1 MKLPPPMTMAT
12 SVGRACSLRIS
23 SARYLTY
30 CGEMPNFRSPRS
42 ASPESLSSTRL
53 YLAALRCVIWASLG
67 LAQGEALD
75 APHVHVLFGR
85 RGDVRDEVLD
95 SFRGVADVGLLE
107 QLVDCRRLHRRHL
120 HGNLLCEPLELL
132 ATRDE

>member
-30 CGEMPNFRSPRS
+30 CGEMPNFRSPSS

-53 YLAALRCVIWASLG
+53 YLAALRCVIATSLG
-67 LAQGEALD
+67 LAECEAVEAAARHGTD
-75 APHVHVLFGR
+75 SR
-85 RGDVRDEVLD
+85 RRQRRDEVTHRL
-95 SFRGVADVGLLE
+95 RRVADVGLLQ
-107 QLVDCRRLHRRHL
+107 QLVEV
-120 HGNLLCEPLELL
+120 G
-132 ATRDE
+132 